1 MSSSQSTQQQQ
12 QPEIGQSF
20 RDYFQLKETFDRLI
34 LKAEHFAP
42 NYECEATAENVKALF
57 TKLNE
62 VEKLMD
68 KIRQDSK

>member
-1 MSSSQSTQQQQ
+1 MSLSQSTQ

-42 NYECEATAENVKALF
+42 NYEHEATAENVKTLF
-57 TKLNE
+57 EKLNE

-68 KIRQDSK
+68 KLRQDSK